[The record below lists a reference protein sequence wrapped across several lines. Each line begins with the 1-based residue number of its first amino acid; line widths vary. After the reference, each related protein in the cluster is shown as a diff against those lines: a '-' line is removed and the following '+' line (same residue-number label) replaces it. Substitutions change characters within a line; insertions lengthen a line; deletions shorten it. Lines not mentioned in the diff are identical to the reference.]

1 MRNGYFIQLIF
12 MALATL
18 ASASLAAQ
26 KLDIDKKQVVTS
38 LMALPEKNID
48 TAFHTFS
55 YQFNGD
61 YILGNWGIDLGTAK
75 KTYFKLTGYE
85 SLDNGGDLHL
95 EATLSPIRFLE
106 SKVESRTVKSKDK
119 AGRETSQTY
128 YKCVV
133 TYESDFTWSMR
144 DKDRRDLIGRSIGLY
159 RAVTKKYT
167 CPEKNTYK
175 EAYEAYDNN
184 RHQINRDI
192 AVNEIQTFLG
202 EMSKDM
208 NRMFGYRPDKDKFNL
223 WIVDSKNHPEEEGFS
238 KHFESVKAIFGA
250 MSPYELKATDLEA
263 LRPSIEYY
271 QSIPGK
277 YKADEKADIKLRYAA
292 YFNLANIHLFLDD
305 PEKAME
311 YANLLI
317 QNDYDKGD
325 GKDFLKDAEKLRLLL
340 FERKLPGRRLAR
352 R

>member
-12 MALATL
+12 TASATL
-18 ASASLAAQ
+18 ASTALAAQ
-26 KLDIDKKQVVTS
+26 KLDIDKKQVATS
-38 LMALPEKNID
+38 LMALPEKNLD

-61 YILGNWGIDLGTAK
+61 YILGTWGMDLGTAK
-75 KTYFKLTGYE
+75 KNYFKLTGYQP
-85 SLDNGGDLHL
+85 LDNRGDLHL
-95 EATLSPIRFLE
+95 DATLKPIQFLE

-133 TYESDFTWSMR
+133 TYESGFAWNMR
-144 DKDRRDLIGRSIGLY
+144 SKDGRDVSGRALSLHGSGI
-159 RAVTKKYT
+159 KKYDCT
-167 CPEKNTYK
+167 EKNSYK
-175 EAYEAYDNN
+175 DAYDAYHNN
-184 RHQINRDI
+184 RQQINRDI
-192 AVNEIQTFLG
+192 AANEIQTFLG
-202 EMSKDM
+202 EMSRDM

-250 MSPYELKATDLEA
+250 MSPYGLNPTDLEA

-271 QSIPGK
+271 QSIPDK
-277 YKADEKADIKLRYAA
+277 YRADEKADIKLRYAA
-292 YFNLANIHLFLDD
+292 YFNLANIHLFLDN

-325 GKDFLKDAEKLRLLL
+325 GKDFLKDAEKLRFLL
-340 FERKLPGRRLAR
+340 FERKISGRRLAR